1 MWISGTK
8 REAFKK
14 TQKTTNYKLHD
25 MKKGKGRNFRD
36 EERKLSFAG
45 HFLRFFLLLFI
56 TVKQD

>member
-1 MWISGTK
+1 
-8 REAFKK
+8 
-14 TQKTTNYKLHD
+14 